1 MDVVNRYYENEN
13 HRVERSGG
21 RKGKDFSGVGS
32 NEVHRAL
39 EKLEKDHRNLVK
51 HCLAM

>member
-1 MDVVNRYYENEN
+1 MDVINRYYEGEN
-13 HRVERSGG
+13 ARGDGMGRRAKDGG
-21 RKGKDFSGVGS
+21 
-32 NEVHRAL
+32 EVHRAL